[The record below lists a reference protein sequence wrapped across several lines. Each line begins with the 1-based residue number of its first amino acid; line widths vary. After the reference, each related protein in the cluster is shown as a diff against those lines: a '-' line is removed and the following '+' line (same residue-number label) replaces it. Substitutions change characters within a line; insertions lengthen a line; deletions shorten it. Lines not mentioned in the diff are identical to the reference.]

1 MPRPAYP
8 RSPDTGSTGAADSA
22 RSDSDLSLEERAARQ
37 MEESGKL
44 NRYLIGYGEAVEA
57 DWTARGLEAPDLPT
71 LQRYRVERLRAEM
84 RKADV
89 AGMVLFDPLN
99 VRYLTDSTN
108 MQVWIMHNA
117 ARYAFVATEGPVIL
131 FEYNAFRHLS
141 AHSVAID
148 EIRPATGPY
157 FFHAGTRLPEV
168 YRKWSAEIAD
178 LIDSHGGGNRRLAV
192 DHSAPDGIAA
202 LQSHNLQVVDA
213 QPIIETAR
221 NIKSAEEIKAMRRSM
236 AACLDAL
243 DDTRAALKP
252 GMTELELWGAFWNA
266 AVSRG
271 AEWVET
277 CLLAAGPRTNPWFHE
292 CSGYAIQAGDIV
304 GFDTDLVGPYG
315 YCADISR
322 TWLCGDDRGDD
333 EQRALYAIAH
343 EQVQYNL
350 ELLKPGLTFREFV
363 DKARLLPEDC
373 LPRRYGVLVHGVGLC
388 DEWPA
393 IPYPQDFER
402 VGFDGVFEPGMVVC
416 VESYTGRVG
425 GREGV
430 KLEEQVVIT
439 ETGYDVVSVPRPDP
453 QLS

>member
-1 MPRPAYP
+1 MPRPPYP
-8 RSPDTGSTGAADSA
+8 RSPDTGLTGAADSA
-22 RSDSDLSLEERAARQ
+22 LSLAGREARQ
-37 MEESGKL
+37 MDEAGKL
-44 NRYLIGYGEAVEA
+44 NRYIIGYGEAVEA
-57 DWTARGLEAPDLPT
+57 GWTARGLDAPDLPAI
-71 LQRYRVERLRAEM
+71 QRYRVERMRAEM

-131 FEYNAFRHLS
+131 FEFHNARHLS

-157 FFHAGTRLPEV
+157 FFHGGSRLPEI

-178 LIDSHGGGNRRLAV
+178 LIDSHGGGNRRLAL
-192 DHSAPDGIAA
+192 DHGPPAGIHA
-202 LQSHNLQVVDA
+202 LEGHNLEVVDA
-213 QPIIETAR
+213 QPIVETAR

-271 AEWVET
+271 SEWVET
-277 CLLAAGPRTNPWFHE
+277 CLLAAGQRTNPWFQE

-322 TWLCGDDRGDD
+322 TWLCGDGRGDD
-333 EQRALYAIAH
+333 EQRVLYAIAQ
-343 EQVQYNL
+343 EQVQYNM
-350 ELLKPGLTFREFV
+350 ELLKPGLGFREFV
-363 DKARLLPEDC
+363 EKAGLLPEDC
-373 LPRRYGVLVHGVGLC
+373 LPWRYGVLVHGVGLC

-393 IPYPQDFER
+393 IPYPQDFDE
-402 VGFDGVFEPGMVVC
+402 GGYDGVFEPGMVVC

-425 GREGV
+425 GKEGV

-439 ETGYDVVSVPRPDP
+439 ETGYDLISVPKPDE
-453 QLS
+453 QLA